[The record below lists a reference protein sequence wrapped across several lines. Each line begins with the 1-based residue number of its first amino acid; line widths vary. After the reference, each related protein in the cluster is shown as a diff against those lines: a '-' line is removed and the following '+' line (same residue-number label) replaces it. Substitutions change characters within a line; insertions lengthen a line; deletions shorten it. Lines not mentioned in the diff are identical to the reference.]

1 MKSKNIIPVILVIT
15 SIILFIVALILFL
28 NTNYINNGNKNDE
41 KENGV
46 NKQEEV
52 EINKQEI
59 QNDKETEVNDGKNN
73 TVNKDE
79 KEINDKVNTK
89 DEVSN
94 DKNETSNKKDNKV
107 ENKPVKYT
115 EEDVISYF
123 SNREKEI
130 KNNQEDKTLR
140 EKVKETF
147 VSIVDFIFYD
157 KEIKGYTFDELT
169 TKTKL
174 KIIEIALSIDNKIDK
189 YFPDYKETIKD
200 KYIDIKG
207 KLAVKYLE
215 FTEKLCDSVGS
226 DVCSQAKEDFN
237 TMKESF
243 GFTWELIKELAKSG
257 SDKVK
262 EFYESWK
269 DA

>member
-89 DEVSN
+89 DLILVN
-94 DKNETSNKKDNKV
+94 
-107 ENKPVKYT
+107 
-115 EEDVISYF
+115 
-123 SNREKEI
+123 EI
-130 KNNQEDKTLR
+130 KCEKPQTKQIVEMLKMLNTKNKTLICAG
-140 EKVKETF
+140 V
-147 VSIVDFIFYD
+147 
-157 KEIKGYTFDELT
+157 
-169 TKTKL
+169 
-174 KIIEIALSIDNKIDK
+174 
-189 YFPDYKETIKD
+189 
-200 KYIDIKG
+200 
-207 KLAVKYLE
+207 
-215 FTEKLCDSVGS
+215 TESTS
-226 DVCSQAKEDFN
+226 P
-237 TMKESF
+237 
-243 GFTWELIKELAKSG
+243 IR
-257 SDKVK
+257 
-262 EFYESWK
+262 
-269 DA
+269 